1 MLTKVGITFGTFD
14 LFHAGHNVM
23 LKECKDW
30 CDYLIIGLHTDPTID
45 RPEKNKPIQTI
56 YERYVQLDNCKW
68 VDQIIPYDTEKD
80 LLNLLATVQFDI
92 RFIGA
97 DYINKDFTGKQ
108 YCLDRNI
115 PIKYCSRDH
124 TFSSSELR
132 KRIESG
138 SILR

>member
-1 MLTKVGITFGTFD
+1 MLTKVGITFGAFD
-14 LFHAGHNVM
+14 LFHSGHNVM

-80 LLNLLATVQFDI
+80 LLNLLTTVQFDI

-138 SILR
+138 SIL